1 VDAKQLVTNSTNS
14 INRHSGHGQT
24 AEVPQSLEAEKALLG
39 AILINP
45 HVIEEAREMVTST
58 DFFYLR
64 HGIIFS
70 AMCKFDDENIELD
83 DIMMGEGFT
92 DAQLKEIG
100 GLAYIAELTQSVPHS
115 GNVLH
120 YADIVRRAA
129 RRRDLLVASDTLLDM
144 AYDETLTPEQIL
156 DAIDVQLDG
165 LRAHLPEPDA
175 RHASEGTNR
184 AKLHVADVIEGTKN
198 TFVPSGIKRL
208 DSALAGGFG
217 RGEVSVVI
225 AQRHKGK
232 TSLAFNLARA
242 ALAADVTTLYC
253 SVEFGYDKVL
263 RQYVA
268 FDCGV
273 PSAFFERG
281 AANAEQYTAFSRA
294 ADHVSTQPFYI
305 LAKQPITM
313 NKIAKKVRQL
323 TRGEFPLELV
333 IVDFVQGL
341 SVAQTPVTAK
351 WGLYQK
357 LEYWTNAFVQLA
369 AEKNVAMVV
378 MAQANR
384 KSEGRMPD
392 MSDIEGG
399 DYLAQRADVVLGM
412 NSSQE
417 SPTILDMQLHKNRV
431 SGELAYLNV
440 TLERGTRRIK

>member
-1 VDAKQLVTNSTNS
+1 MDAKQLVTSSTNS
-14 INRHSGHGQT
+14 INRHSGHGLVKE
-24 AEVPQSLEAEKALLG
+24 APQSIDAEKALLG
-39 AILINP
+39 AILIDP
-45 HVIEEAREMVTST
+45 YLIEEVREVITST
-58 DFFYLR
+58 DFFLLR
-64 HGIIFS
+64 HGLIFA
-70 AMCKFDDENIELD
+70 AMCKLD
-83 DIMMGEGFT
+83 DDDVTLDNVTLGETLT
-92 DAQLKEIG
+92 DAQIKEVG
-100 GLAYIAELTQSVPHS
+100 GFTYLAELMNGMPSMA
-115 GNVLH
+115 NVMH
-120 YADIVRRAA
+120 YADIIRRCA
-129 RRRDLLVASDTLLDM
+129 RRRDLLHASDELLDM

-175 RHASEGTNR
+175 RHASEGTTR

-208 DSALAGGFG
+208 DQALAGGLG
-217 RGEVSVVI
+217 RGEVSVII

-232 TSLAFNLARA
+232 TSMAFNLARA

-268 FDCGV
+268 FESGI

-281 AANAEQYTAFSRA
+281 AANAEQYTAFSHA
-294 ADHVSTQPFYI
+294 ADRVHAQPLYI

-323 TRGEFPLELV
+323 TRGDFPLELV
-333 IVDFVQGL
+333 IVDFIQGL
-341 SVAQTPVTAK
+341 SIAQTPITAK

-357 LEYWTNAFVQLA
+357 LEYWTNSLVQLA

-412 NSSQE
+412 NSAKDT
-417 SPTILDMQLHKNRV
+417 PTILDMQLHKNRV